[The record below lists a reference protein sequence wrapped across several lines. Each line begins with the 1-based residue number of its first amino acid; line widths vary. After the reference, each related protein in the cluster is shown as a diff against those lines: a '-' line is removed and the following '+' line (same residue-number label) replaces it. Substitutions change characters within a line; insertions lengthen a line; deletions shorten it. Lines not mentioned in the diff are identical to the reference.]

1 MSPYGNV
8 NLARQQLKKVAVKH
22 SINYEK
28 RWETTSEK
36 TKLTMKLFDAL
47 ISFIPDAKPK
57 AQGHPKPLKHSIV
70 KRILVFKP

>member
-1 MSPYGNV
+1 MFRYLADELENVKSYKYLGLIMSPYGNF

-36 TKLTMKLFDAL
+36 IK
-47 ISFIPDAKPK
+47 S
-57 AQGHPKPLKHSIV
+57 
-70 KRILVFKP
+70 